1 MEWGW
6 GQRRGGTLPSWSGGW
21 AAPLI
26 NNDAD
31 DRAVMIIILDDE
43 KNYVEKLVI
52 NVGFGSLAGQTSSCG
67 SFVLV
72 YPSSSRWS
80 QKAMM
85 IVNLMI
91 ITSHGVGDGDGDD
104 VDDDWRWRWWS
115 HVGQC
120 ECVGPPPLL
129 VGGIHRGERGTVRSA
144 HHAQINEP
152 LQRPKWDVNVF

>member
-1 MEWGW
+1 MA
-6 GQRRGGTLPSWSGGW
+6 GGMGVRSTPWWDPPILVRWVG

-72 YPSSSRWS
+72 YPSSSR
-80 QKAMM
+80 
-85 IVNLMI
+85 
-91 ITSHGVGDGDGDD
+91 
-104 VDDDWRWRWWS
+104 
-115 HVGQC
+115 
-120 ECVGPPPLL
+120 
-129 VGGIHRGERGTVRSA
+129 
-144 HHAQINEP
+144 
-152 LQRPKWDVNVF
+152 